1 MFLLHWR
8 RVAVAASNVHPI
20 RPMPMLRCLLPTL
33 VVSLGFTSAPAQTG
47 VASPANELKAL
58 LDEDVEAAFRRFPL
72 QATVRGVPGYN
83 HLLPD
88 LSFEARD
95 REHARERRTLE
106 RLQRLDA
113 KALRGQDRISYELLL
128 DKMEFAVEGQRFR
141 DAEALV
147 LTTGGGLHN
156 LMPRTAQI
164 TPFRTVD
171 DYRDYIRRITA
182 TPKLADDTIAR
193 LKSGLA
199 SGWMSTRP
207 VVDRILAA
215 INAHLVDNVEQSAL
229 LSPFAKMAPGITD
242 AERAALVADARRA
255 IADDYQPALR
265 RYRAFIQNEYRP
277 KAPEI
282 AGLASFKGGADYYG
296 YLIRSRIVRS
306 HSARQIHELGLAE
319 VNAVR
324 KEIGA
329 IVKEV
334 GFDGTT
340 DQFIEHL
347 RTDPKFFFKSPEA
360 VLEAYRAIGP
370 RVDPHLPK
378 LFHTV
383 PRMPYAVRSMT
394 PAEAASSSAANY
406 QIGSLALGTS
416 GYFTINALGY
426 ASEATWRTETLFL
439 HETVPGHHLQ
449 GARAAE
455 IEGLHPWRSQANY
468 NIAYGEGWALY
479 AEWLGNELGFYK
491 DPYQRYGNL
500 QARLFR
506 AARLVVDTGIHAFG
520 WPRDK
525 AIAYMGQQGGVD
537 QLFAESE
544 VDRYFSNPAQALGYQ
559 LGYLKMRELRA
570 RAERSLGQRFDVKNF
585 HAVVV
590 DNGAMPV
597 AVLEKMVDEWIASG
611 GVRQSG
617 P

>member
-1 MFLLHWR
+1 
-8 RVAVAASNVHPI
+8 
-20 RPMPMLRCLLPTL
+20 MPTMLRCLLPML

-88 LSFEARD
+88 LSFETRD

-128 DKMEFAVEGQRFR
+128 DKMQFAVEGQRFR
-141 DAEALV
+141 EAEALV

-156 LMPRTAQI
+156 LMPRAAQV

-207 VVDRILAA
+207 VVDRIVAA
-215 INAHLVDNVEQSAL
+215 IDAHLVDNVEQSAL

-242 AERAALVADARRA
+242 AERAALMADARRA

-265 RYRAFIQNEYRP
+265 RYRAFILNEYRP

-282 AGLASFKGGADYYG
+282 AGLASFQGGADYYE

-319 VNAVR
+319 VDAVR

-340 DQFIEHL
+340 DRVH
-347 RTDPKFFFKSPEA
+347 
-360 VLEAYRAIGP
+360 RALADRPQILLQVARSRSGGIP
-370 RVDPHLPK
+370 R
-378 LFHTV
+378 
-383 PRMPYAVRSMT
+383 
-394 PAEAASSSAANY
+394 
-406 QIGSLALGTS
+406 
-416 GYFTINALGY
+416 
-426 ASEATWRTETLFL
+426 
-439 HETVPGHHLQ
+439 
-449 GARAAE
+449 ARAARRSASAE
-455 IEGLHPWRSQANY
+455 ALSHRAAHAVRGAQHDTGRSGQQLGGELSDRLVGAWHQRLLHDQRAGLRERGYVAHRDAVSARDRSGPSSSERTCRGDRRPASVA
-468 NIAYGEGWALY
+468 IAGQLQHRVRRG
-479 AEWLGNELGFYK
+479 LGAVCRVAR
-491 DPYQRYGNL
+491 QR
-500 QARLFR
+500 ARLLHGSVPALRKLAGPPVPRRAPGRRHRASTPSAGRATRRSPTWLSR
-506 AARLVVDTGIHAFG
+506 AASTSYLPKARSIVTSRTLRRRLATSWDI
-520 WPRDK
+520 
-525 AIAYMGQQGGVD
+525 
-537 QLFAESE
+537 
-544 VDRYFSNPAQALGYQ
+544 
-559 LGYLKMRELRA
+559 
-570 RAERSLGQRFDVKNF
+570 
-585 HAVVV
+585 
-590 DNGAMPV
+590 
-597 AVLEKMVDEWIASG
+597 
-611 GVRQSG
+611 
-617 P
+617 

>member
-1 MFLLHWR
+1 
-8 RVAVAASNVHPI
+8 
-20 RPMPMLRCLLPTL
+20 
-33 VVSLGFTSAPAQTG
+33 
-47 VASPANELKAL
+47 LKAL

-147 LTTGGGLHN
+147 LITGGGLHN

-229 LSPFAKMAPGITD
+229 LSPFAKMAPRITD

-277 KAPEI
+277 KASEI

-334 GFDGTT
+334 GFDGSV
-340 DQFIEHL
+340 H
-347 RTDPKFFFKSPEA
+347 
-360 VLEAYRAIGP
+360 RALADRPQDLIQVARSRSGGIP
-370 RVDPHLPK
+370 RD
-378 LFHTV
+378 
-383 PRMPYAVRSMT
+383 
-394 PAEAASSSAANY
+394 
-406 QIGSLALGTS
+406 
-416 GYFTINALGY
+416 
-426 ASEATWRTETLFL
+426 
-439 HETVPGHHLQ
+439 
-449 GARAAE
+449 
-455 IEGLHPWRSQANY
+455 
-468 NIAYGEGWALY
+468 
-479 AEWLGNELGFYK
+479 
-491 DPYQRYGNL
+491 
-500 QARLFR
+500 R
-506 AARLVVDTGIHAFG
+506 AAR
-520 WPRDK
+520 
-525 AIAYMGQQGGVD
+525 
-537 QLFAESE
+537 
-544 VDRYFSNPAQALGYQ
+544 
-559 LGYLKMRELRA
+559 
-570 RAERSLGQRFDVKNF
+570 
-585 HAVVV
+585 
-590 DNGAMPV
+590 
-597 AVLEKMVDEWIASG
+597 
-611 GVRQSG
+611 
-617 P
+617 